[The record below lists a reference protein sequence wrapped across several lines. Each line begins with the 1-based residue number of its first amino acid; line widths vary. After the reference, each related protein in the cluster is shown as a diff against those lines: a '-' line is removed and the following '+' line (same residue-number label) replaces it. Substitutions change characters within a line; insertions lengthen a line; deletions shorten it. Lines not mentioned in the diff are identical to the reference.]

1 MRKTIFSKFS
11 NDRNDNY
18 KIRTDIYEDNGKR
31 FVVKVGTNEG
41 GENHIAKVFSMYNG
55 LKKQVENTAF
65 DINRATLI
73 NGELQLE
80 YLKGETLEKLLDEAL
95 KNGQREKFDTL
106 VKKYTENVRTMAKK
120 PFAPSKGYFEIFGVK
135 ADTDERL
142 LSMDVSDI
150 DMIFAN
156 ILIQGDRW
164 TVIDYEWSFK
174 ISIPVDYIL
183 FRTLHY
189 YAVPERSSMLRDID
203 LYRLMGINREK
214 EEIYVNMEKCFQSYI
229 VRDNKPL
236 WQIYDSMGKPFYDMP
251 GIAEKQKID
260 MPMVINVLNDES
272 TVNNMVQLN
281 ADDDNNTNAV
291 IKPMNDAKVI
301 MFMPSYE
308 ASIMKLISI
317 KGVLKSGEKYEPL
330 YLCNGRLCSDGIII
344 FKEDNPYIMTD
355 DIRKGIDK
363 IIITYR
369 LAKLGKGMTDEAD
382 SLIEVC
388 DAADEFKAKYNEIGL
403 KLDKVMT
410 EDYQVVME
418 LQAQNDALEHKINSM
433 ENSTSWK
440 ITKPIRKLRKK

>member
-1 MRKTIFSKFS
+1 
-11 NDRNDNY
+11 
-18 KIRTDIYEDNGKR
+18 
-31 FVVKVGTNEG
+31 
-41 GENHIAKVFSMYNG
+41 
-55 LKKQVENTAF
+55 
-65 DINRATLI
+65 
-73 NGELQLE
+73 
-80 YLKGETLEKLLDEAL
+80 
-95 KNGQREKFDTL
+95 
-106 VKKYTENVRTMAKK
+106 
-120 PFAPSKGYFEIFGVK
+120 
-135 ADTDERL
+135 
-142 LSMDVSDI
+142 
-150 DMIFAN
+150 
-156 ILIQGDRW
+156 
-164 TVIDYEWSFK
+164 
-174 ISIPVDYIL
+174 
-183 FRTLHY
+183 
-189 YAVPERSSMLRDID
+189 
-203 LYRLMGINREK
+203 
-214 EEIYVNMEKCFQSYI
+214 
-229 VRDNKPL
+229 
-236 WQIYDSMGKPFYDMP
+236 MGKPFYDMP

-281 ADDDNNTNAV
+281 DDDDNNTSAV

-355 DIRKGIDK
+355 DIRKGTDK

-388 DAADEFKAKYNEIGL
+388 DAADKFKAKYNEIGL

-410 EDYQVVME
+410 EDYRVVME